1 MPCTPRVRLT
11 PVFLSCRHRLNK
23 AKVFFKCRL
32 KKIFIA
38 VDLSNK
44 DSFRPS
50 EFYSINVLVHKKG
63 TRIVTRTE
71 SDYSFIT
78 IWTCWLF
85 MSVKVVIKR
94 GCWTQPS
101 GSNTKWFRKFF
112 LAHRLY
118 IHIQDVPKL
127 AYKLLTTLSR
137 MFKYTYMKKIWKK
150 CFRQKNQVGIFIII
164 NGNTM

>member
-1 MPCTPRVRLT
+1 MADLRINCYVHYGRRVLLARMLRVSSVRLIDRCLCLCPLGTDLNAYLTLGILNISALVFCLLLHASRKSIRTHAINAVYT
-11 PVFLSCRHRLNK
+11 PSSTDPRLLSCRHRLNK

-71 SDYSFIT
+71 SNYSFIT
-78 IWTCWLF
+78 I
-85 MSVKVVIKR
+85 
-94 GCWTQPS
+94 
-101 GSNTKWFRKFF
+101 
-112 LAHRLY
+112 
-118 IHIQDVPKL
+118 
-127 AYKLLTTLSR
+127 
-137 MFKYTYMKKIWKK
+137 
-150 CFRQKNQVGIFIII
+150 
-164 NGNTM
+164 